1 MAEPVAMNLTT
12 AEGGLDGIEIRYWRN
27 NYEWLRDRG
36 YQLRPRYSPD
46 WIPSW
51 IGTTKPH
58 WNFED
63 GVNLVVRSLNLSLH
77 RFSFEVPP

>member
-1 MAEPVAMNLTT
+1 MAETVSTNLPTT
-12 AEGGLDGIEIRYWRN
+12 EGGLDKIEIRYWRN

-51 IGTTKPH
+51 MGTTKYH
-58 WNFED
+58 WNLED
-63 GVNLVVRSLNLSLH
+63 GVDLVVSSSNHPPH
-77 RFSFEVPP
+77 RL

>member
-1 MAEPVAMNLTT
+1 MAEPLSVVD
-12 AEGGLDGIEIRYWRN
+12 GGLGDTEIRYWRN

-51 IGTTKPH
+51 MGTTKYH
-58 WNFED
+58 RSCED
-63 GVNLVVRSLNLSLH
+63 GVKLAVSPLNPSPH
-77 RFSFEVPP
+77 RL

>member
-1 MAEPVAMNLTT
+1 MAGTVAANLSM
-12 AEGGLDGIEIRYWRN
+12 AEGGLDEIEILYWRN

-51 IGTTKPH
+51 MGTTKH
-58 WNFED
+58 HRNFED
-63 GVNLVVRSLNLSLH
+63 GVNLLVSPLNL
-77 RFSFEVPP
+77 PPHKL